1 MANTKNNC
9 SFLQKWKVKTLDVT
23 NVTYVTD
30 VVSPDSRA
38 SQVHC
43 KDVLF

>member
-1 MANTKNNC
+1 MVNTKNHC
-9 SFLQKWKVKTLDVT
+9 SSKVKGKSLGVT

-38 SQVHC
+38 GQVYC
-43 KDVLF
+43 KDVLL